1 LNEGKQASDPRHAGS
16 TRSLSG
22 LRILGAFGICSIL
35 LGGAA
40 RPTLAASPVLTLY
53 NGQHPATT
61 DALVSAFE
69 KSTGV
74 QVKVRS
80 DDEGLL
86 ANQIVTEG
94 SRSPADVFYTEN
106 APPQQ
111 LLGEQHLLAP
121 LGKATLAKVK
131 QAYNSTDGTW
141 VGVSARAA
149 VLVYNTKKISASQ
162 LPHSVLDLA
171 KPQWKGKIGVAPS
184 ETDFQPLVTAVD
196 DLKGQ
201 AATLTWLKGLK
212 TNSTIYDDNEGLV
225 AAVNRGDIAVGIIE
239 HYYWYRLR
247 DQVGASK
254 LQSQLYYFGHH
265 DPGAL
270 VTVSGASVLAS
281 SHNKALAQKFVSFLV
296 SKAGEEI
303 IANSESYEYPLG
315 SGVQTAKPLKPF
327 SQLDPPV
334 LPLKDLGDGRLAIQL
349 LQQVGL
355 L

>member
-1 LNEGKQASDPRHAGS
+1 M
-16 TRSLSG
+16 
-22 LRILGAFGICSIL
+22 GAFGICFIL

-111 LLGEQHLLAP
+111 LLSAQHLLAP
-121 LGKATLAKVK
+121 LDKATLAKVK
-131 QAYNSTDGTW
+131 PAYNSTDGTW

-171 KPQWKGKIGVAPS
+171 KPQWKGKVGVAPS

-201 AATLTWLKGLK
+201 AATITWLKGLK
-212 TNSTIYDDNEGLV
+212 SNSTIYDDNEGLV
-225 AAVNRGDIAVGIIE
+225 AAVNRGRYSRGD
-239 HYYWYRLR
+239 HR
-247 DQVGASK
+247 
-254 LQSQLYYFGHH
+254 
-265 DPGAL
+265 AL
-270 VTVSGASVLAS
+270 L
-281 SHNKALAQKFVSFLV
+281 LV
-296 SKAGEEI
+296 S
-303 IANSESYEYPLG
+303 
-315 SGVQTAKPLKPF
+315 
-327 SQLDPPV
+327 PPR
-334 LPLKDLGDGRLAIQL
+334 PGGRW
-349 LQQVGL
+349 
-355 L
+355 

>member
-1 LNEGKQASDPRHAGS
+1 LSKGKRSNDVTRVGR
-16 TRSLSG
+16 TRSVRG
-22 LRILGAFGICSIL
+22 LRILGALGIGAVL
-35 LGGAA
+35 LSNGP
-40 RPTLAASPVLTLY
+40 RMTQAASPILTIY
-53 NGQHPATT
+53 NGQHPAST
-61 DALVSAFE
+61 DALVHAFE
-69 KSTGV
+69 TSTGV

-111 LLGEQHLLAP
+111 LLSEQHMLAP
-121 LGKATLAKVK
+121 LDKATLAKVRP
-131 QAYNSTDGTW
+131 AYNSTDGTW
-141 VGVSARAA
+141 VGVSARSA
-149 VLVYNTKKISASQ
+149 VLVYNTKKIPASQ

-171 KPQWKGKIGVAPS
+171 KTQWKGKIGIAPS
-184 ETDFQPLVTAVD
+184 ETDFQPLVTAVN

-201 AATLTWLKGLK
+201 AATLTWLHGLK
-212 TNSTIYDDNEGLV
+212 SNSTIYNDNEGLV
-225 AAVNRGDIAVGIIE
+225 AAVNRGEVAVGIIE

-247 DQVGASK
+247 DQIGASK
-254 LQSQLYYFGHH
+254 LQSQLYYFGNH

-270 VTVSGASVLAS
+270 VTVSGASILAS
-281 SHNKALAQKFVSFLV
+281 SHNKAQARKFVSFLV

-303 IANSESYEYPLG
+303 IARGESYEYPLG

-327 SQLDPPV
+327 SQLEPPV

>member
-1 LNEGKQASDPRHAGS
+1 MNEEKRLPALSPARS
-16 TRSLSG
+16 SRSLHRFR
-22 LRILGAFGICSIL
+22 LLGALGICSIL
-35 LGGAA
+35 VGGAPRA
-40 RPTLAASPVLTLY
+40 TIAASPVLTLY

-61 DALVSAFE
+61 NALVSAFE

-106 APPQQ
+106 APAQQ
-111 LLGEQHLLAP
+111 LLSEQHLLAP
-121 LGKATLAKVK
+121 LDKTTLVKVK
-131 QAYNSTDGTW
+131 PAYNSTDGAW

-149 VLVYNTKKISASQ
+149 VLVYNTTKISASQ

-171 KPQWKGKIGVAPS
+171 KPQWKGKIGIAPS
-184 ETDFQPLVTAVD
+184 ETDFQPLVTAVS

-201 AATLTWLKGLK
+201 PATITWLQGLK
-212 TNSTIYDDNEGLV
+212 TNSTIYNDNEGLV
-225 AAVNRGDIAVGIIE
+225 AAVNRGDVAVGIIE
-239 HYYWYRLR
+239 HYYWYRLC
-247 DQVGASK
+247 DQIGASK
-254 LQSQLYYFGHH
+254 VHSQLYYFGNH

-281 SHNKALAQKFVSFLV
+281 THNKALAQRFVSFLV

-303 IANSESYEYPLG
+303 IAHSESYEYPLG

-327 SQLDPPV
+327 AQLEPPV